1 MAVLG
6 MYEFL
11 LKVSKL
17 KKTQEKVDN
26 LAGND
31 TFALRTILQGVFDP
45 TVKFALPEG
54 EPPYRPNEIVD
65 QQHILHREADKIRY
79 FVEGFYPNLNQSKRE
94 MMFVEFLERLD
105 PDDAKLILAMKD
117 KKMPFP
123 GITIQ
128 HVKEALPG
136 LIQE

>member
-1 MAVLG
+1 

-136 LIQE
+136 LIQEWVSQH

>member
-1 MAVLG
+1 

>member
-1 MAVLG
+1 
-6 MYEFL
+6 
-11 LKVSKL
+11 
-17 KKTQEKVDN
+17 
-26 LAGND
+26 
-31 TFALRTILQGVFDP
+31 
-45 TVKFALPEG
+45 
-54 EPPYRPNEIVD
+54 
-65 QQHILHREADKIRY
+65 
-79 FVEGFYPNLNQSKRE
+79 

-123 GITIQ
+123 GITVQ